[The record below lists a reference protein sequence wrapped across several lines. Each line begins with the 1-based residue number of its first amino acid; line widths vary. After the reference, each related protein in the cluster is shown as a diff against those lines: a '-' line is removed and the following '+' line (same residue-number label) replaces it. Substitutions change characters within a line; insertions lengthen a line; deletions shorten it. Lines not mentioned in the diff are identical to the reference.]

1 MTNRKSMIEL
11 LDSVNT
17 SYMTEAEKCNFIAQ
31 AERAEF
37 ITSSVASGIEF
48 VKTVLVKIKS
58 SLNPRNFK
66 HA

>member
-17 SYMTEAEKCNFIAQ
+17 SYMTEAAKCNLIAQ

-37 ITSSVASGIEF
+37 TTSSVVSGIKF
-48 VKTVLVKIKS
+48 IS
-58 SLNPRNFK
+58 
-66 HA
+66 